1 MLKIGV
7 TGGIGSGKTTVTKVF
22 QTFGIPVFMA
32 DVEAKRLI
40 QEDEDLKNDIKS
52 AFGNSIYQDGQL
64 DKQAMAALI
73 FNDEGALGK
82 INFLVHPAVQLVF
95 EKWCSKQSAKYV
107 LKEAAILFESGAEKG
122 LDLVICVSAPNELRI
137 QRVKARDGVAESQV
151 EERMAKQW
159 AQVKKI
165 ELSDYHIVNDE
176 QELLLPQII
185 KVHQDI
191 LEQAR

>member
-7 TGGIGSGKTTVTKVF
+7 TGGIGSGKTTVAKVF
-22 QTFGIPVFMA
+22 QAFGIPVFMA
-32 DVEAKRLI
+32 DVEAKRLM
-40 QEDEDLKNDIKS
+40 QEDEGLKNAIKS
-52 AFGNSIYQDGQL
+52 AFGNSIYQDGKL

-73 FNDEGALGK
+73 FNDEGALDK
-82 INFLVHPAVQLVF
+82 INSLVHPAVQLAF

-107 LKEAAILFESGAEKG
+107 LKEAAILFESGADKG
-122 LDLVICVSAPNELRI
+122 LDLVICVSAPDELRI
-137 QRVKARDGVAESQV
+137 QRVKARDGVTESQV

-159 AQVKKI
+159 AKTKKI

-176 QELLLPQII
+176 LQLLLPQII